1 MFVGNFEGKK
11 FDVLRV
17 IFVLHFLLYFLLSRY
32 LTKISIGK
40 NYTPLVSDDD
50 RKLEFTYEDRK

>member
-40 NYTPLVSDDD
+40 NYTPLVSDDV
-50 RKLEFTYEDRK
+50 RSS